1 MLCSSQSGVR
11 EFLTIP
17 VVCFLP
23 PAEMWA
29 ITHDSQ
35 GSTVHVRNLYWDGF
49 GFYSVIKSP
58 EYGYAYFGN
67 GVPNYDIAFML

>member
-1 MLCSSQSGVR
+1 
-11 EFLTIP
+11 
-17 VVCFLP
+17 
-23 PAEMWA
+23 MWA

>member
-1 MLCSSQSGVR
+1 MSL
-11 EFLTIP
+11 F
-17 VVCFLP
+17 